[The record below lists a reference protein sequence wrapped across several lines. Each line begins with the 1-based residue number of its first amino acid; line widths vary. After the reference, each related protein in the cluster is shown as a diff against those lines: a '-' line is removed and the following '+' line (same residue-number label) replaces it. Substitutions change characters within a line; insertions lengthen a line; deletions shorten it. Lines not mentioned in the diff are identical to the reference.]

1 MSDPQPRPGV
11 LPTGSA
17 GKDSVSRRGRPGTA
31 GGFGACRLRILGLI
45 VGGLSAWALLD
56 RFAPIGRHVGVAS
69 WYGPGFY
76 GRQTASGA
84 VYTGA
89 YLTAAHRSLPFGT
102 RVRVTNLENGR
113 RVVVVVD
120 DRGPYARG
128 RVIDL
133 SPAAARRL
141 GMLREGLAR
150 VRVEVVGLS
159 RSLGMRVVAEGVETT
174 EQADW
179 LRLQGCDSAQGFL
192 FSEPMPAE
200 AVPAWLRRGS
210 RTVSA
215 AAT

>member
-1 MSDPQPRPGV
+1 MLDPKPRPGV
-11 LPTGSA
+11 LPTDPA
-17 GKDSVSRRGRPGTA
+17 GKDAVPRREGPATA
-31 GGFGACRLRILGLI
+31 GDLGACLLVILGLV

-56 RFAPIGRHVGVAS
+56 RFAPTGRHVGVAS

-89 YLTAAHRSLPFGT
+89 GLTAAHRSLPFGT

-141 GMLREGLAR
+141 GMLHDGLAR
-150 VRVEVVGLS
+150 VRVEVVG
-159 RSLGMRVVAEGVETT
+159 RAEKTR
-174 EQADW
+174 A
-179 LRLQGCDSAQGFL
+179 
-192 FSEPMPAE
+192 
-200 AVPAWLRRGS
+200 
-210 RTVSA
+210 
-215 AAT
+215 

>member
-1 MSDPQPRPGV
+1 MPNPKLRPNV
-11 LPTGSA
+11 TPT
-17 GKDSVSRRGRPGTA
+17 RPSPVPAARHRLAATA
-31 GGFGACRLRILGLI
+31 GGGGLVTCLVVVLGLI
-45 VGGLSAWALLD
+45 VGGLSSWVLLD
-56 RFAPIGRHVGVAS
+56 RFAPTGRHVGVAS

-89 YLTAAHRSLPFGT
+89 GLTAAHRSLPFGT

-141 GMLREGLAR
+141 GMLHDGLAR
-150 VRVEVVGLS
+150 VRVEVVG
-159 RSLGMRVVAEGVETT
+159 RAEKTR
-174 EQADW
+174 A
-179 LRLQGCDSAQGFL
+179 
-192 FSEPMPAE
+192 
-200 AVPAWLRRGS
+200 
-210 RTVSA
+210 
-215 AAT
+215 